1 VAWLDEAT
9 PAYWR
14 LWTTRSCS
22 ASCGWSTAIYPFETF
37 TESAKRALT
46 MAHEEAERSHHAYIG
61 TEHLLL
67 GLLREDEGLAGKVLN
82 NLGVELTTVRSA
94 IESVLGRNQ
103 RGIIQQI
110 VPTSRVKKVIEISFE
125 EARRMRDNYV
135 GTEHLLLG
143 LLIDGEGV
151 AAHILDDLGA
161 NLATVREQLS
171 RMSVNGEGEL
181 TDDTGP
187 LATSPTNSTCSG
199 PSPAWGG

>member
-1 VAWLDEAT
+1 
-9 PAYWR
+9 
-14 LWTTRSCS
+14 
-22 ASCGWSTAIYPFETF
+22 
-37 TESAKRALT
+37 